1 MVQKA
6 SEKPSEAGMEL
17 TEKFS
22 KALYGIKH
30 MLTHSNISRICQ
42 TLVFTNQKITNS
54 PTLSLLLVEYLD
66 ENFTKPE
73 FPKETKFNM
82 TRIIELANI
91 DKHKVKKFISEA
103 ISSSANINT

>member
-1 MVQKA
+1 V
-6 SEKPSEAGMEL
+6 
-17 TEKFS
+17 
-22 KALYGIKH
+22 
-30 MLTHSNISRICQ
+30 
-42 TLVFTNQKITNS
+42 VTNQKITNS

-82 TRIIELANI
+82 ARIIELASI

-103 ISSSANINT
+103 ISISENINT